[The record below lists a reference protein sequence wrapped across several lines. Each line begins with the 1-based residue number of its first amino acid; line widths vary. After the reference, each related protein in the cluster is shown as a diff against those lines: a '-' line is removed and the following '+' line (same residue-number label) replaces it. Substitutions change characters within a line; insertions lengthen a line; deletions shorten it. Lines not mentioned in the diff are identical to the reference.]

1 MLDEPKQ
8 IEKKIKSAVTDS
20 EGIVRFD
27 IENKA
32 GVSNLLSIYSIV
44 SGKTIAELETLYEG
58 KGYGAFK
65 GDLAEVIINALSPIQ
80 QKYNELMES
89 NELDEILDR
98 GSEKARLVADKMVS
112 KMERSMGLGRKRR

>member
-1 MLDEPKQ
+1 LDEPKQ
-8 IEKKIKSAVTDS
+8 IEKKIKSAMTDS

-27 IENKA
+27 IENKP

-58 KGYGAFK
+58 KGYGTFK

-112 KMERSMGLGRKRR
+112 KMERAMGLGRKRR

>member
-1 MLDEPKQ
+1 M
-8 IEKKIKSAVTDS
+8 
-20 EGIVRFD
+20 GIM
-27 IENKA
+27 
-32 GVSNLLSIYSIV
+32 VS
-44 SGKTIAELETLYEG
+44 IAELETLYEG

-112 KMERSMGLGRKRR
+112 KMERAMGLGRKRR